1 MFTNLGKVKNHN
13 KTEKISAEINKYEL
27 LNNYVDNLIFETK
40 SK

>member
-13 KTEKISAEINKYEL
+13 KAEKISAEINKYDL
-27 LNNYVDNLIFETK
+27 LNNCVDNLIFQTR